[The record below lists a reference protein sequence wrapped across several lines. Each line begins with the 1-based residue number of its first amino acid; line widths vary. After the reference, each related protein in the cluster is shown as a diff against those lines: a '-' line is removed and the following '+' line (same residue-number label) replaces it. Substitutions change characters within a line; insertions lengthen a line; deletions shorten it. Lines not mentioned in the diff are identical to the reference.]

1 MDQDTLTTHFIEAY
15 DQYADELY
23 RFCLFKV
30 SDGERAQD
38 LVQDTFTRY
47 WQALRKN
54 PDIDHPRALLF
65 TIARNRVTDWYRK
78 KKETSLDELQEE
90 GVEFAGQTRHDVE
103 KGAQYAEILKAV
115 DELDEPSRLAILLRY
130 TEGWSPAEIAA
141 LNDESPNAVSVR
153 LNRAIKKLQDR
164 LRI

>member
-1 MDQDTLTTHFIEAY
+1 MDQDTLTAQFIEAY

-30 SDGERAQD
+30 SDSDRAQD
-38 LVQDTFTRY
+38 IVQDTFTRY

-54 PDIDHPRALLF
+54 PDITYPRALLF

-78 KKETSLDELQEE
+78 KKEDSLDELQDQGIEFKGLSGNDIE
-90 GVEFAGQTRHDVE
+90 GN
-103 KGAQYAEILKAV
+103 AQYAQILKAV
-115 DELDEPSRLAILLRY
+115 GELDEPSRDAVLLRY

-141 LNDESPNAVSVR
+141 LNGESANAVSVR